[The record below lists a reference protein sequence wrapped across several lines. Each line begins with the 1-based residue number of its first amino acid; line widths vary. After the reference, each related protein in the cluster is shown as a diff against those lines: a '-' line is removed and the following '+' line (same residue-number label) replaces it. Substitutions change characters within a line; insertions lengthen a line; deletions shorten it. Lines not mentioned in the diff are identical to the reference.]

1 MHQTAVAFLCD
12 HNNVFIGHHPAEAIV
27 GHLNQRSS
35 RTENVEELFGLCF
48 SAHGPKTTSNATSHD
63 DCVSVRIFQIKG
75 GLKAMKRARK
85 RLTIVGNR
93 ISGFA
98 VAAGNLSIEKPLQGE
113 LRPSMGGLSSSYAA
127 KIRSVA

>member
-1 MHQTAVAFLCD
+1 
-12 HNNVFIGHHPAEAIV
+12 
-27 GHLNQRSS
+27 
-35 RTENVEELFGLCF
+35 
-48 SAHGPKTTSNATSHD
+48 
-63 DCVSVRIFQIKG
+63 
-75 GLKAMKRARK
+75 MKRARK